1 MISALGYSGAHMG
14 EQVRYGELEAE
25 KLAGWFWMDLSTVTP
40 ENAQLVTAAFDNWMW
55 EQKAKGVEG
64 AGI

>member
-1 MISALGYSGAHMG
+1 MG